1 MSNFTSINPSQ
12 FTQLLNALNN
22 GGGGG
27 GGGSYTL
34 PIASESVLGGVKI
47 GNGLSIENDG
57 KLNVNATVSSEVQ
70 YSTTEKRIG
79 TWVDGTSL
87 FEKTLNGTIELNG
100 REPSVLGR
108 KSELLPNNAYVRFI
122 DSSLTSDIMTI
133 VDSYARVY
141 IYNMDDIIYIN
152 QDATPDTKTW
162 SYNIRFRYTKNE
174 KGVKL

>member
-34 PIASESVLGGVKI
+34 PIASNSVLGGVKV

-57 KLNVNATVSSEVQ
+57 TLNVNASVSSEVQ
-70 YSTTEKRIG
+70 YSTVEKRIG
-79 TWVDGTSL
+79 TWVDGTPL
-87 FEKTLNGTIELNG
+87 FEKTIIGTIQLDG
-100 REPSVLGR
+100 RNVSILGK
-108 KSELLPNNAYVRFI
+108 KSELLPNANVRFI
-122 DSSLTSDIMTI
+122 DSSMTTDIMTI
-133 VDSYARVY
+133 VDSYVRVY

-152 QDATPDTKTW
+152 QDATPLTKTW
-162 SYNIRFRYTKNE
+162 TYNICFRYTKN
-174 KGVKL
+174 